1 MRSNGAKSAA
11 RLRISTAALG
21 VAVAALLVLVVP
33 AAALSAPAFPVQS
46 AGDRGSDV
54 TAIQLLLRARGVSI
68 APDGV
73 FGPST
78 SAALRAF
85 QAARGLAAT
94 GVADDAT
101 WSALVMTVGPGRAF
115 AAARRVS
122 RVFTS
127 FGDAVRALQVQ
138 LNAKRSAGI
147 AVDGILDADDLAALT
162 AFQKHAGLV
171 GDGIAWP
178 PVWRSLVRH
187 FEYPRF
193 QVGRLC
199 DYSVGNGTANWGT
212 SEMTAVLRAASQSGT
227 AGSFGA
233 IALGDVSLEHGGPIP
248 GHLGHQHGLEAD
260 IRPIRADRAQCRGR
274 TNWRASSYDRTATRA
289 LIKAIR
295 AAAPGHVK
303 LIYFNDPRL
312 IAEGLTRRM
321 AGHDDHLHVRLCE
334 AQHPVAA
341 HRC

>member
-1 MRSNGAKSAA
+1 MQSPGAKTAA
-11 RLRISTAALG
+11 HRRISAAALG
-21 VAVAALLVLVVP
+21 VAVAALLVLVSP
-33 AAALSAPAFPVQS
+33 AAALSAPPFPVQS

-54 TAIQLLLRARGVSI
+54 TAIQLLLRARGASI
-68 APDGV
+68 VPDGV

-78 SAALRAF
+78 SAALIAF
-85 QAARGLAAT
+85 QGARGLAAT
-94 GVADDAT
+94 GIADDAT

-122 RVFTS
+122 RMFTS
-127 FGDAVRALQVQ
+127 SGDAVRALQVQ

-147 AVDGILDADDLAALT
+147 AVDGLLDADDLAALT
-162 AFQKHAGLV
+162 AFQRHAGLA

-193 QVGRLC
+193 RAGRLC
-199 DYSVGNGTANWGT
+199 DYSVGNGRANWGT
-212 SEMTAVLRAASQSGT
+212 SEMTAVLRAASQSST

-233 IALGDVSLEHGGPIP
+233 IAIGDVSLEHGGPVP
-248 GHLGHQHGLEAD
+248 GHLSHQHGLDAD
-260 IRPIRADRAQCRGR
+260 VRPIRADRGQCHGR
-274 TNWRASSYDRTATRA
+274 TNWHAATYDRTATRA

-303 LIYFNDPRL
+303 VIYFNDPRL
-312 IAEGLTRRM
+312 IAEGLTRRF
-321 AGHDDHLHVRLCE
+321 AGHDGHLHVRLCE